1 MTIEYAVKWVISG
14 DSCVQNTQEFGSDIS
29 RNTAIPRRIKPKGSP
44 ISPPVLPVT
53 YVLLIQGVNVDFFVS
68 EFMGVSACS
77 ECRRKFSV
85 QFSFCT
91 KVSTFL
97 HFILKCEFL

>member
-14 DSCVQNTQEFGSDIS
+14 DCRVQNTQEFGSDIS

-53 YVLLIQGVNVDFFVS
+53 YVLLV
-68 EFMGVSACS
+68 
-77 ECRRKFSV
+77 
-85 QFSFCT
+85 
-91 KVSTFL
+91 
-97 HFILKCEFL
+97 